1 MEDEKT
7 EQPAGPEGGLDI
19 PETVQEETR
28 NIVSGAFRLF
38 ADHNQRLADDLTE
51 FNEKRKQ
58 VRENIER
65 GARRT
70 TGRIV

>member
-1 MEDEKT
+1 MEDKDT
-7 EQPAGPEGGLDI
+7 EQPDGSKSGIDV

-28 NIVSGAFRLF
+28 SIISGAFRLF
-38 ADHNQRLADDLTE
+38 ADHNQRLADDLAE

-58 VRENIER
+58 VRENIAH

>member
-1 MEDEKT
+1 MEAKKT
-7 EQPAGPEGGLDI
+7 NQPADSKITLDI

-28 NIVSGAFRLF
+28 SIVKGAFRLF
-38 ADHNQRLADDLTE
+38 ANHNQRLADDLAE
-51 FNEKRKQ
+51 FNERRKK
-58 VRENIER
+58 VRENIEH